1 MTYYGFLIIINV
13 DLLLVSPVCRLVHPL
28 HVEVWSEESKPP
40 VYSSV
45 SLHSLEQLLGIVK
58 NLNTEILTV
67 ISHFVLMLNNDKTKV
82 NYK

>member
-13 DLLLVSPVCRLVHPL
+13 ELLLVSPVCRLVHPL

-45 SLHSLEQLLGIVK
+45 SLHSLVKLLSVVK
-58 NLNTEILTV
+58 YLYN
-67 ISHFVLMLNNDKTKV
+67 
-82 NYK
+82 